1 MRMRRLER
9 FGGSTNFALLLE
21 SGCWTRLA
29 LLARQQSFVGSLRIP
44 LASIGPAQAARALE
58 SGDLNLETRIRGA
71 AEEGEPA
78 FATVPLLAG
87 GSTVRFR
94 NPLRT

>member
-1 MRMRRLER
+1 MRRLGR
-9 FGGSTNFALLLE
+9 FGGSTNFALLLQ

-29 LLARQQSFVGSLRIP
+29 LLEGRQSFVGSLRIP
-44 LASIGPAQAARALE
+44 LASIGPAQAERALE
-58 SGDLNLETRIRGA
+58 SGDLNLEARIRGA
-71 AEEGEPA
+71 AEAGGPA

-87 GSTVRFR
+87 GSTVRSR